1 MYVKQSKTSRT
12 RWLTSVGVLGIL
24 LLVVVVVNEMKRWG
38 DFSPRPEYAG
48 NLAAPTFLLVSGQSN
63 QVFLEQTEIFFE
75 RADKAAQ
82 ESAKK

>member
-1 MYVKQSKTSRT
+1 MYAKRSKTSRT
-12 RWLTSVGVLGIL
+12 RLLTSVGVLGIL
-24 LLVVVVVNEMKRWG
+24 LLVVVVNEMKRWG

-63 QVFLEQTEIFFE
+63 QVFLEQIETLFE